1 MSIKENIERILE
13 RIEKAKEKAGRKD
26 FVYLLGATKGVLPEK
41 IIEAYDSGL
50 KLFGENRIQEAIPK
64 IEKLKNLDIEW
75 HFIGHLQKNKAKEAI
90 ENFSLIQSVDSL
102 SLAKRLQQIAQIE
115 EKIIP
120 FLIEINIGDE
130 PTKYGVKVEE
140 LPQFIE
146 EIQNF
151 DNLKFKGIMA
161 IPPYNPDPEKVR
173 PYFKEMYKIYEKL
186 SSIFSSVEYLS
197 IGMSEDFEVAIEEG
211 SNMVRIGRAIFG
223 ERL

>member
-1 MSIKENIERILE
+1 MKIKENIEKVFE
-13 RIEKAKEKAGRKD
+13 RIEKAKIRAGRKD
-26 FVYLLGATKGVLPEK
+26 SIHLLGATKGVLPEK
-41 IIEAYDSGL
+41 IKEAYDSGL
-50 KLFGENRIQEAIPK
+50 KLFGENRIQEGLPK
-64 IEKLKNLDIEW
+64 IEKLRDLEIEW

-90 ENFSLIQSVDSL
+90 ENFSLIQSVDSI
-102 SLAKRLQQIAQIE
+102 SLAKRIQQIAQME
-115 EKIIP
+115 EKIVP
-120 FLIEINIGDE
+120 FLIEINIGEE
-130 PTKYGVKVEE
+130 PTKYGVKIEE

-146 EIQNF
+146 EISKM

-186 SSIFSSVEYLS
+186 SSIFPSIEYLS

>member
-1 MSIKENIERILE
+1 MSIRENVQKILE
-13 RIEKAKEKAGRKD
+13 RIEKAKERAKRKD

-41 IIEAYDSGL
+41 IREAYDSGL

-64 IEKLKNLDIEW
+64 IEKLKDLDIEW

-90 ENFSLIQSVDSL
+90 EYFSLIQSVDSL
-102 SLAKRLQQIAQIE
+102 SLAKRLQQIAQME
-115 EKIIP
+115 EKILP

-146 EIQNF
+146 EVQNF

-186 SSIFSSVEYLS
+186 SSIFPSVEYLS

>member
-13 RIEKAKEKAGRKD
+13 RIEEAKLRASRVDKIH
-26 FVYLLGATKGVLPEK
+26 LLGATKGVVPEK
-41 IIEAYDSGL
+41 IKEAVECGL

-64 IEKLKNLDIEW
+64 IEKLKDLDIEW

-90 ENFSLIQSVDSL
+90 ENFELIQSVDSI
-102 SLAKRLQQIAQIE
+102 SLAKRIQQIAEIE
-115 EKIIP
+115 EKIVPI
-120 FLIEINIGDE
+120 LAEINIGDE
-130 PTKYGVKVEE
+130 PTKYGIRIEE
-140 LPQFIE
+140 LPQFID
-146 EIQNF
+146 EISKM
-151 DNLKFKGIMA
+151 DNLKLKGIMT

-186 SSIFSSVEYLS
+186 SSIFSNFEYLS